1 MAAIMDGQDISD
13 LKATVE
19 DLGTDAPIDAR
30 PTKHFKITVD
40 YKFKLY
46 GQPREAKTT
55 TEIWTVDFP
64 HRVINPFEATTAMGD
79 SGTMADVTRRLIE
92 EAKKVPGTP
101 VKVVTTQTLPVSAVG
116 SDQVEV
122 TAGGAVP
129 QTVNIVRTTAITA
142 LKEADVDEA
151 GLQVPVGYKKVAGGF
166 GRGGGQ

>member
-1 MAAIMDGQDISD
+1 MAVITDAQDISD
-13 LKATVE
+13 VKATVE

-30 PTKHFKITVD
+30 PTKHFKITVN

-55 TEIWTVDFP
+55 TEVWTVDFP
-64 HRVINPFEATTAMGD
+64 HRIVNPFEATTAMGD

-116 SDQVEV
+116 SDEVEV
-122 TAGGAVP
+122 TAAGAVP
-129 QTVNIVRTTAITA
+129 QTVSIVRTTAITA
-142 LKEADVDEA
+142 LKEADVDET
-151 GLQVPVGYKKVAGGF
+151 GLLVPAGYKKVAGF
-166 GRGGGQ
+166 GRGGQ